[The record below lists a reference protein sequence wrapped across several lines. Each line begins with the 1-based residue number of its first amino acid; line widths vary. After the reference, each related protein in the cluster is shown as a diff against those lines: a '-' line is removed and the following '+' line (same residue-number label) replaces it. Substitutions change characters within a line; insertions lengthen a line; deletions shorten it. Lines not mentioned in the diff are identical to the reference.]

1 MTLASQ
7 AKTNSEIAELHAL
20 AEQQALEIDEGAAVT
35 AEALRINNARIDAE
49 INFHLDETIE
59 RIDAKG
65 RKAAL
70 LAAAPLHPAD
80 DPEHLRC
87 IRENVYGSPAEVVKY
102 WDQYKIYYQYMTV
115 D

>member
-1 MTLASQ
+1 LDPDLVLLLKQ
-7 AKTNSEIAELHAL
+7 QQDDEINEGALRTAAELAL
-20 AEQQALEIDEGAAVT
+20 
-35 AEALRINNARIDAE
+35 NNARIDAE
-49 INFHLDETIE
+49 INFHLDATIE

-80 DPEHLRC
+80 DPEHLRS
-87 IRENVYGSPAEVVKY
+87 IRENVYGSPAEVAKY